1 MSGRHLEPSGSIWKH
16 FEVPGGEEGDFGGFE
31 IDFCLKIML
40 FLAQH
45 HENLEKTVCLYE
57 FVLKSRRFA
66 RSFYRKWSFYDAF
79 LKVGFTKYQFLH
91 GPAALLAWV
100 RGDI

>member
-1 MSGRHLEPSGSIWKH
+1 MIFFKSTCCSVVKEAYNTPKALNVYTK
-16 FEVPGGEEGDFGGFE
+16 GEKNEDAAGNNSN
-31 IDFCLKIML
+31 
-40 FLAQH
+40 
-45 HENLEKTVCLYE
+45 ENLKKPVCLYE

-66 RSFYRKWSFYDAF
+66 RSFYRKWSFCEAF

-91 GPAALLAWV
+91 GPVALRSSP

>member
-1 MSGRHLEPSGSIWKH
+1 MSGRHLEPSGGIPKH
-16 FEVPGGEEGDFGGFE
+16 FEVPGGEEGDSGGFE
-31 IDFCLKIML
+31 IDFCLKIVL
-40 FLAQH
+40 FLAKNN
-45 HENLEKTVCLYE
+45 ENLKKPVCLYA

-66 RSFYRKWSFYDAF
+66 RSFYRKWSFYEAF

-91 GPAALLAWV
+91 GAVALRLWV